1 MRKLRR
7 CVEHNRIKK
16 ERAKRAMMAMLA
28 TGIVASDVGAL
39 AAYAQNPAGY
49 VSEIEETSDDATGEI
64 DNEGNGETGNE
75 GNGET
80 GNEGN
85 GTDNE
90 GNGENG
96 NEDGEEDNEG
106 TEDGEE
112 GDEESPEDSEE
123 EDTEDIESKDKEK
136 DKDKEEEK
144 EKPLK
149 GARMMLGSPNPANT
163 AEVNRPA
170 PDSTTDISECTIS
183 DEKIKVT
190 IDQDG
195 SYTFTGTNEIGG
207 AYVDVSI
214 LIESGVTADLY
225 FDDFK
230 IVNDDFDCNETSSIF
245 SAEGLVV
252 NPIVVQGTA
261 NVHVMSDSE
270 IKAVCDLFAVSGTL
284 NFVNSEG
291 NATLDCAL
299 SKIDRAKGCLEMPQ
313 IISQSGEV
321 HFKDANVCFTNQDM
335 YGESYSS
342 NYFYFAKDSVT
353 VCLDGTGL
361 FLADN
366 IQQRKMYTSLTETDL
381 DGLRFSVKNLY
392 DMEGSR
398 IYYMPFSGFP
408 AGSQILQIDF
418 MEGDSSDGRV
428 LDMKQPTG
436 LSADS
441 DGSIPNILVKGDC
454 TYFYIKNGEDIIG
467 YYSYSDG
474 GAWHDG
480 SSRTIVTVKFLDAD
494 SGNAE
499 LLSYYSLKA
508 DSEACSGNNLI
519 FPEEDNK
526 YSYTYEL
533 QDGTNVSKDTKVT
546 GDMVIYVSKA
556 EKGEVTVTI
565 DGDSYKVDY
574 GVTLSSVTRR
584 DGYYL
589 NMDSKELVKG
599 DEVITESCSFKT
611 VSLTTT
617 TEDGKE
623 WFILNSAE
631 DMKQFAEIVNYGNGN
646 INGRLTTDVRLDSD
660 FPMIGTIG
668 AFDIFTPSS
677 EVNDNSYCGTF
688 DGQNNTVTLDVHKSD
703 YATGLFG
710 CISTGAMIQNVILE
724 GQIEG
729 GIYTGGI
736 VGVTFSKGG
745 SVTIKN
751 CINRAA
757 VRASGDT
764 SYAGGLIGGNVYAWY
779 VDPGNMKVNIS
790 YCGNTGAISSESGRN
805 GGMVGYDNKADIYSC
820 FNADDSNIVG
830 FGTTVTI
837 TGSYSRAGSDD
848 VVKPAEAF
856 KSGEVTY
863 LMNKA
868 VGTNKWF
875 QTCGEGMPKFDGDIV
890 YAGYADCHT
899 TELSYANQEFDHTEP
914 GHKDNGEYS
923 YSAGRVIAGCEF
935 CEDDVWAEI
944 DCTTEVLSGNLRGV
958 TVNYSEDWVSSN
970 YPDIVIKYSAE
981 EDGDYVD
988 EVPQSAGEYYLKA
1001 YVGDSGCEVAVSD
1014 TYTVK
1019 ARPKNTPDLGSVA
1032 GAVNELLTADEET
1045 QNEEAEKIN
1054 ELINSITAYVKQN
1067 AAKTN
1072 KTASSTGNDRTL
1084 KIFEY
1089 KGTSIPN
1096 NLMNAIRD
1104 NPDVAIKY
1112 ECTYSG
1118 KKYEFLIT
1126 AEDIKYFDKSIRWY
1140 GPLYVCFYFTLK
1152 ELNLLSLLW

>member
-28 TGIVASDVGAL
+28 TGIVVSDVGAL

-49 VSEIEETSDDATGEI
+49 VSEIEETSDDATGET

-75 GNGET
+75 GNGT

-85 GTDNE
+85 GET
-90 GNGENG
+90 G
-96 NEDGEEDNEG
+96 NEDGDEDNEG

-170 PDSTTDISECTIS
+170 PDSTTNISECTIS

-195 SYTFTGTNEIGG
+195 SYTFTGTNEIAN

-225 FDDFK
+225 FDDFH
-230 IVNDDFDCNETSSIF
+230 IVNDDFVCNETSTVF

-261 NVHVMSDSE
+261 NVHVKSDSE
-270 IKAVCDLFAVSGTL
+270 IRAVCDLFAVSGTL
-284 NFVNSEG
+284 NFVDSEDD
-291 NATLDCAL
+291 ATLGCAL
-299 SKIDRAKGCLEMPQ
+299 STIDRADSCLGMTQ
-313 IISQSGEV
+313 IISQSGKV
-321 HFKDANVCFTNQDM
+321 HFKDANVSFTNQDM
-335 YGESYSS
+335 GGKSYSS
-342 NYFYFAKDSVT
+342 NGFYFAKDPVK

-361 FLADN
+361 LLNDN
-366 IQQRKMYTSLTETDL
+366 IQQGKMYTSLTETDL
-381 DGLRFSVKNLY
+381 DGLRFNVENLY

-398 IYYMPFSGFP
+398 IYYMPFSGFT

-418 MEGDSSDGRV
+418 MEGEPSDGRV

-436 LSADS
+436 LFANS
-441 DGSIPNILVKGDC
+441 DGSIPKILVKGDS
-454 TYFYIKNGEDIIG
+454 TYFYIRNGENIEG
-467 YYSYSDG
+467 YVSYLDDLG
-474 GAWHDG
+474 GSAYKRPR
-480 SSRTIVTVKFLDAD
+480 SSQIVSVKFLDLD

-508 DSEACSGNNLI
+508 WSDDYSNEHGNNLI
-519 FPEEDNK
+519 FPEEDSQ
-526 YSYTYEL
+526 YLYTYEL
-533 QDGTNVSKDTKVT
+533 QDGTNVSKDTQIT
-546 GDMVIYVSKA
+546 GDMVIYVSKI
-556 EKGEVTVTI
+556 EKGKVTVSI
-565 DGDSYKVDY
+565 DDNPHTVDY
-574 GVTLSSVTRR
+574 GVTLSYVTGS

-623 WFILNSAE
+623 WFLLNSAE
-631 DMKQFAEIVNYGNGN
+631 DMEQFAEIVNYGNGN

-668 AFDIFTPSS
+668 AFDVFTSPE

-688 DGQNNTVTLDVHKSD
+688 DGQNNTVTLDFHKSD

-757 VRASGDT
+757 VKASGDT
-764 SYAGGLIGGNVYAWY
+764 SYAGGLIGGNVHAWY

-830 FGTTVTI
+830 FGTSVTI

-856 KSGEVTY
+856 TSGEVTY

-875 QTCGEGMPKFDGDIV
+875 QTCGEGMPKFDGDTV
-890 YAGYADCHT
+890 YAGYANCYT
-899 TELSYANQEFDHTEP
+899 TELSYANDEFDHTEP

-1054 ELINSITAYVKQN
+1054 ELIDSITAYVKQN

-1096 NLMNAIRD
+1096 NLINAIRD

-1152 ELNLLSLLW
+1152 ELNLLSLFW